1 MRNATFLRISVSF
14 GLLLIASAASGQ
26 SVVQTPPMTSRAL
39 TAALEGPPLS
49 LDDAIQ
55 SALRSN
61 ADLAAARS
69 QVEPLRA
76 KPAQAKALAPPM
88 LEAQIWQWPINTL
101 NPANTDMYMFMAS
114 QDLPGRGKR
123 DATEALAT
131 SEIRLAETALVPRE
145 RDIAAAVTR
154 AYWDL
159 LIARRAIAIHLA
171 SVDLLHQLTDVAQAK
186 YAAGRISQQDVLK
199 AIVETTKLHGDLIDL
214 EQQAERS
221 RVQLNG
227 LMNRAV
233 DAPIG
238 PLTETG
244 ESRLVA
250 AIEDVQTLAS
260 REQPDLR
267 VGQAAIERARAQ
279 VTVARTSATPEWS
292 VGAGYML
299 QPHQTDAWLARL
311 SVSWPGAPW
320 SRGTIDARSAEA
332 TASVSAAE
340 ADAAAAAV
348 HVRMAVSDSYVR
360 VKAAEER
367 AALIRTTLVPQSR
380 QALDVS
386 RVAYETDRLD
396 FLAVIENERSL
407 LEAQL
412 AYERALA
419 EWRQAVTDLERAV
432 GVALPP
438 GMLQRVPSTGVN
450 R

>member
-1 MRNATFLRISVSF
+1 MRISTFVRISVSF
-14 GLLLIASAASGQ
+14 GVLLVASAAHGQ
-26 SVVQTPPMTSRAL
+26 SAAQTSPMTSRAL
-39 TAALEGPPLS
+39 AAAMEGPPLS
-49 LDDAIQ
+49 LEDAVQ
-55 SALRSN
+55 AALTSN
-61 ADLAAARS
+61 AELIAARK
-69 QVEPLRA
+69 QIDPFRA
-76 KPAQAKALAPPM
+76 KPAQSKALAPPI
-88 LEAQIWQWPINTL
+88 LEAQIWQWPINTF
-101 NPANTDMYMFMAS
+101 NPANTNMYMFMAS
-114 QDLPGRGKR
+114 QDLPGRGR
-123 DATEALAT
+123 RAAAAALADT
-131 SEIRLAETALVPRE
+131 EIRLAETAVGPRE
-145 RDIAAAVTR
+145 RDVAALVTG

-171 SVDLLHQLTDVAQAK
+171 SVDLLHQLTDVAQAR
-186 YAAGRISQQDVLK
+186 YAAGRSSQQDVLK

-214 EQQAERS
+214 ERQADQS
-221 RVQLNG
+221 RVRLNG
-227 LMNRAV
+227 FMNRAL

-238 PLTETG
+238 TLTEPG
-244 ESRLVA
+244 ESRLVVPL
-250 AIEDVQTLAS
+250 EDVQTLAV
-260 REQPDLR
+260 REQPELR

-279 VTVARTSATPEWS
+279 VALAGTAATRNWS

-299 QPHQTDAWLARL
+299 QPHQTDGWLARL

-320 SRGTIDARSAEA
+320 SRSAIDTRTAEA

-340 ADAAAAAV
+340 ADAAAAV
-348 HVRMAVSDSYVR
+348 VRVRVSVFDAYVR

-386 RVAYETDRLD
+386 RVGYETNRLD
-396 FLAVIENERSL
+396 FLAVIENERTL

-432 GVALPP
+432 GVTLPP
-438 GMLQRVPSTGVN
+438 AMLQRVSSTGVS